1 MDGDDSDLDTNTQWQ
16 NQGQNQGEDQGQN
29 QGQNQVQNNCANC
42 GAEGHNRVRCP
53 NPRRRSNNGQLN
65 TSVTQ
70 ELSIEPSQP
79 TRRQRACSVCHV
91 LGHNRKTCPLVDH
104 SQPTAGLGNP
114 ANGDSTH

>member
-1 MDGDDSDLDTNTQWQ
+1 MIVLPPDSKRQAGRPKEIRTPSA
-16 NQGQNQGEDQGQN
+16 GEFHRK
-29 QGQNQVQNNCANC
+29 NNCANC

-65 TSVTQ
+65 TSITQ
-70 ELSIEPSQP
+70 ELPIEPSQP

-91 LGHNRKTCPLVDH
+91 FGHNRKTCPLVDH

>member
-1 MDGDDSDLDTNTQWQ
+1 MDYRLVINYGGQWDDLRYVGGDTFVEVVSSQPTQ
-16 NQGQNQGEDQGQN
+16 
-29 QGQNQVQNNCANC
+29 
-42 GAEGHNRVRCP
+42 
-53 NPRRRSNNGQLN
+53 L
-65 TSVTQ
+65 
-70 ELSIEPSQP
+70 SQP